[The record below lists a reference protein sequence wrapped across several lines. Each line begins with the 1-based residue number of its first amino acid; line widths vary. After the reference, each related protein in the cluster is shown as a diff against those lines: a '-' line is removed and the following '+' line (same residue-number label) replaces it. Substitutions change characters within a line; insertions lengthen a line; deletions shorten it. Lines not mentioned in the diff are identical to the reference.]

1 MLVVSDTSPIL
12 NLAIIGRLSLLN
24 DQFGKIWI
32 PNAVLDELRS
42 QEDLPGSQ
50 EIRVSLQDGWL
61 GVKKVQNYDQV
72 KVLARELD
80 RGEAEAIALALEM
93 KAEWILVDEKEARRI
108 CKAFGLRVTGVL
120 GILLRARA
128 VGKIGSLAETIEEL
142 RVRAGFRVGKDI
154 LDEILKNAAGFNS
167 Q

>member
-1 MLVVSDTSPIL
+1 MPVVSDTSPIL

-24 DQFGKIWI
+24 DQFEKIWI
-32 PNAVLDELRS
+32 PDAVLDELRS
-42 QEDLPGSQ
+42 EEDLPGSQ
-50 EIRVSLQDGWL
+50 EIRVALQDGWL

-93 KAEWILVDEKEARRI
+93 KAEWILADEKEARKI

-120 GILLRARA
+120 GILLKAKSL
-128 VGKIGSLAETIEEL
+128 GKIESLAKVIEEL
-142 RVRAGFRVGKDI
+142 VEEAGFRIGKDI
-154 LDEILKNAAGFNS
+154 LNEFL
-167 Q
+167 